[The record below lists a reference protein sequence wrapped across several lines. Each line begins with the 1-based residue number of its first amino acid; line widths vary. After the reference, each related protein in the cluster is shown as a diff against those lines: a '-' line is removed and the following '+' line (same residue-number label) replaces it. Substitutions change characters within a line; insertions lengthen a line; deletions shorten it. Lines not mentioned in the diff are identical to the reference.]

1 MVLVQERYESLFA
14 GIGALTCPEQII
26 KLVDIRVASAP
37 DHIGKDDVQFRA
49 SSIGRPW
56 ILQILDK
63 WYGHKRSFTIDA
75 CMRMHQGKITQEWVA
90 EILSLAQ
97 IPYLQEHTI
106 KYGPVEGHAD
116 FILEGGKL
124 VVEVKCTAS
133 RLCNA
138 FRKAPHD
145 DLGYISQ
152 LAFYVHAS
160 GAEEGAFLLYDR
172 DMAKFYWVAIMPTV
186 LQAKWDRIK
195 LAVDTLTEIP
205 PYDVDAL
212 LSIVAIPPTVGGKL
226 LSSVKYSR
234 WVDTLYQQG
243 GDGYSIRPLED
254 ISKQLKQLPLQRAD
268 RYEQLELF

>member
-1 MVLVQERYESLFA
+1 
-14 GIGALTCPEQII
+14 
-26 KLVDIRVASAP
+26 
-37 DHIGKDDVQFRA
+37 
-49 SSIGRPW
+49 
-56 ILQILDK
+56 
-63 WYGHKRSFTIDA
+63 
-75 CMRMHQGKITQEWVA
+75 
-90 EILSLAQ
+90 
-97 IPYLQEHTI
+97 
-106 KYGPVEGHAD
+106 
-116 FILEGGKL
+116 
-124 VVEVKCTAS
+124 
-133 RLCNA
+133 
-138 FRKAPHD
+138 
-145 DLGYISQ
+145 
-152 LAFYVHAS
+152 
-160 GAEEGAFLLYDR
+160 
-172 DMAKFYWVAIMPTV
+172 MPTV